1 MKWYALFSQSGT
13 EIVEISNRLCRW
25 PDQIITNQKDDNRI
39 NKQIDRSKLNTIR
52 ETLTDD
58 VYRSFLGDSTDKIVT
73 LNGWLRIVPPSIC
86 EDYTIYNGHPGLITK
101 YPQLKGKDPQEKA
114 VRLGLKTS
122 GSVIHEVVA
131 EVDAGEILVSQEVSI
146 EGLDTV
152 ETIKKLH
159 NISVNLWV
167 KFLQKKLQQTI

>member
-58 VYRSFLGDSTDKIVT
+58 VYKSFLGDSTDKIVT

-114 VRLGLKTS
+114 VRLGLKPL
-122 GSVIHEVVA
+122 A
-131 EVDAGEILVSQEVSI
+131 L
-146 EGLDTV
+146 LFM
-152 ETIKKLH
+152 K
-159 NISVNLWV
+159 
-167 KFLQKKLQQTI
+167 